1 MKKFERLLMTTVKI
15 LGSIAMVELAAAIWD
30 YCNFGYW
37 EWTKVQDL
45 VPAYVVLVGAAWI
58 GYHID
63 DTVEFVMNNIGRKS
77 GSRKPQFIV
86 TKGGDLERP

>member
-1 MKKFERLLMTTVKI
+1 MKRIEKVLMVMAKFLASI
-15 LGSIAMVELAAAIWD
+15 LMVELAAAIWD

-63 DTVEFVMNNIGRKS
+63 NGIDVIINLGKKKT
-77 GSRKPQFIV
+77 RKPQFVV
-86 TKGGDLERP
+86 TKGGDLEGR

>member
-1 MKKFERLLMTTVKI
+1 MKKIEKVLMT
-15 LGSIAMVELAAAIWD
+15 IAKFLASMLMVELAAAIWD

-58 GYHID
+58 GYRVD
-63 DTVEFVMNNIGRKS
+63 DLVEIVMNIGRKTR
-77 GSRKPQFIV
+77 SRKPQFV
-86 TKGGDLERP
+86 VKGGDIEGR

>member
-1 MKKFERLLMTTVKI
+1 MKKIEKVLMTTVKL
-15 LGSIAMVELAAAIWD
+15 LGSMSMVELAAAIWD

-63 DTVEFVMNNIGRKS
+63 DGIDIVMNIGRKTR
-77 GSRKPQFIV
+77 SRKPQFV
-86 TKGGDLERP
+86 VKGGDLERP